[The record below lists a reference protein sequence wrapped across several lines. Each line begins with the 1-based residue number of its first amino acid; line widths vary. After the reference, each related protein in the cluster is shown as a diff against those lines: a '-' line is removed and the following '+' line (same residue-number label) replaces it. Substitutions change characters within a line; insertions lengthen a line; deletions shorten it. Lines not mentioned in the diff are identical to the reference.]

1 MNFMTRV
8 FRSPEKNLKYL
19 VDYFDYFS
27 TICADKKLTE
37 KLLSKIKKCAYSG
50 VPEKQ
55 LEIALSYI
63 STNRL
68 MFREPQLLQFFHQ
81 ELNNH
86 FTLNCDKAD
95 VKIIFDKIDF
105 FINHDF
111 DNQRKNIKKP
121 NQFNTIDFGVIIR
134 DIYEINYQ
142 PLVINNERDYLNN
155 TIIISSTV
163 SPSFNKKQ
171 RI

>member
-1 MNFMTRV
+1 MNFMTRL
-8 FRSPEKNLKYL
+8 FSSPEKNLKSL

-27 TICADKKLTE
+27 TVCADKKLTE
-37 KLLSKIKKCAYSG
+37 QLLSKIKKCAYSG
-50 VPEKQ
+50 VPEKY
-55 LEIALSYI
+55 LENALSYI

-68 MFREPQLLQFFHQ
+68 MFREPYLLQFFHQ
-81 ELNNH
+81 ELNNY
-86 FTLNCDKAD
+86 FTLNFDKSD

-105 FINHDF
+105 FISHDF

-121 NQFNTIDFGVIIR
+121 NEFNTIDFGVIIK

-142 PLVINNERDYLNN
+142 PLVVNHERDYLHN
-155 TIIISSTV
+155 TIIISCNHT
-163 SPSFNKKQ
+163 PSGNNKQ